1 MSKTFSHQ
9 RAAKKNKEAGW
20 LIIIRILLAC
30 VFIFSG
36 LTKAIDP
43 VSFGIKVDEYFI
55 SFGIGFMHPFS
66 LTLAILAITAEFTL
80 GFMLLFRIRV
90 KLTTLGYLLF
100 MLFFFFLTAWLAI
113 AEHLE
118 INYGYNFNVV
128 KDCGCFGHVIPMSN
142 LQTFLKNVAFMIVT
156 LLVFAKRNDIPDI
169 RLTILGQWLF
179 TCVGAG
185 IALLLQ
191 YYFLTNLP
199 IIDNG
204 NWKKGKNVIELFVEK
219 PAEIEILFLYENK
232 KGEEMFLTMDEMGTI
247 SETIPNFYSEFDYV
261 DRIDSVMNE
270 AVKPEMEGFSMLD
283 EQGRDW
289 TNIYLNENRENL
301 YILFM
306 HDLDEVDERGIKSEN
321 LQKLITECVS
331 KDVDFVGITNSSL
344 EKITEFKEKYNLTF
358 PIYHN
363 PINPIKGP
371 FIVRDAIR
379 SNPGLIL
386 LQNGIV
392 AQKIPWRKF

>member
-9 RAAKKNKEAGW
+9 RAAKKNKETGW
-20 LIIIRILLAC
+20 LMIIRILLAC
-30 VFIFSG
+30 VFIFAG
-36 LTKAIDP
+36 LTKIIDP
-43 VSFGIKVDEYFI
+43 VASGIKMDEYFI
-55 SFGIGFMHPFS
+55 SFGMEFMHPFS
-66 LTLAILAITAEFTL
+66 LWLGILMNIAEFTL

-90 KLTTLGYLLF
+90 KLTTLGFLLF
-100 MLFFFFLTAWLAI
+100 MVFFFFLTAWLAI

-118 INYGYNFNVV
+118 VNYGYNFNVV
-128 KDCGCFGHVIPMSN
+128 KDCGCFGHAISMSN
-142 LQTFLKNVAFMIVT
+142 METFLKNVALMIVT

-169 RLTILGQWLF
+169 RLTLLGQWLF
-179 TCVGAG
+179 ACVGAG
-185 IALLLQ
+185 ISLFLQ
-191 YYFLTNLP
+191 YYFLTHLP
-199 IIDNG
+199 IIDNS

-219 PAEIEILFLYENK
+219 PAEIEILFEYQNA

-247 SETIPNFYSEFDYV
+247 SETIPNFYSAFDYV

-321 LQKLITECVS
+321 LQKLISECIS
-331 KDVDFVGITNSSL
+331 KDIDFVGITNSSP

-386 LQNGIV
+386 LQHGIV